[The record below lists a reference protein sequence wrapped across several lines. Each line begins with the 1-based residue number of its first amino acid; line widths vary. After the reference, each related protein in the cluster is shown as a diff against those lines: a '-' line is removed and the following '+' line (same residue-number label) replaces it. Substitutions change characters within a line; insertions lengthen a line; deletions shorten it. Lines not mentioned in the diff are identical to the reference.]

1 MLYLEEDESFSMTA
15 NVESPGYQRI
25 ALTGYLVKR
34 TNNGTYIGSL
44 LPQMFY
50 GADGNQL
57 TSWRQ
62 NFTTTGSQIILSRA
76 AGGYPKVPDQDIYW
90 RKIADSE
97 QTTTPTPTPVT
108 ETRKIGLEVPN
119 WILPLI
125 LGIGAVAVI
134 VYYVRK

>member
-1 MLYLEEDESFSMTA
+1 MLYLDEDESFSLTA
-15 NVESPGYQRI
+15 NVESPGYQRV

-62 NFTTTGSQIILSRA
+62 NLTTTGSQIILSRA

-90 RKIADSE
+90 RKVADSE
-97 QTTTPTPTPVT
+97 QTATPTPTPVAIPQ
-108 ETRKIGLEVPN
+108 KVSLEVPN
-119 WILPLI
+119 WILPLL